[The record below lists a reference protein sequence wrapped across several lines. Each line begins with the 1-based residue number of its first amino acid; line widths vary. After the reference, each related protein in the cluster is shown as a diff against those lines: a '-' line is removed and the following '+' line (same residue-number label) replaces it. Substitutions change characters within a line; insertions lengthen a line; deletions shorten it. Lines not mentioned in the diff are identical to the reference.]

1 MSNFQRGY
9 KKPHWLV
16 TRRVSTE
23 NGELNKIM
31 CTNAI
36 QAPVKYRKPLAEVV
50 LALSV
55 FLDITALFNDYEI

>member
-1 MSNFQRGY
+1 MSSNEEIFENKY
-9 KKPHWLV
+9 KH
-16 TRRVSTE
+16 R
-23 NGELNKIM
+23 
-31 CTNAI
+31 